1 METIRSNITFD
12 RESYQYG
19 VLVNMHHSDNG
30 IVNSENFIQKLLN
43 SDHNKYF
50 SGIISPQ
57 NNSVAEGAINI

>member
-1 METIRSNITFD
+1 
-12 RESYQYG
+12 
-19 VLVNMHHSDNG
+19 MHHSDNG